1 MGFFIT
7 TFYSLNDPDEL
18 LTIDQLNIYKLFQKK
33 EVLKLLFLTALI
45 ILIFATLIVLF
56 FKEKPNYISSAAIHV
71 EKENYSEA
79 LNLLVNNRNYR
90 FLLLSFSLLFGTN
103 ILFLS
108 YIHNLLSGY
117 DITTH

>member
-1 MGFFIT
+1 
-7 TFYSLNDPDEL
+7 LLL
-18 LTIDQLNIYKLFQKK
+18 LT
-33 EVLKLLFLTALI
+33 AI
-45 ILIFATLIVLF
+45 IIIIFATLIIIF
-56 FKEKPNYISSAAIHV
+56 FKEKPNYASSVAIHV

-79 LNLLVNNRNYR
+79 FNLLVKNRNYR
-90 FLLLSFSLLFGTN
+90 FLLFSFTLLFGTN